1 MAQNSQKR
9 QKKLQKQNA
18 KRKTRRRELV
28 QQKHGSLVDR
38 LQRVSTSPVLH
49 SCMSEQLWDAGIGYV
64 FLSRLLPDG
73 RVAFATFLL
82 DVYCL
87 GVKDAFAN
95 ICTRSN
101 YEQQVF
107 PKFWRESRRTDIS
120 PADARKLVEEGVEYA
135 EDLGFSPHRDYRTA
149 QQIFGDIDPTESLQ
163 TFEFGKDGKPFY
175 FAGPHDSAEKSRR
188 IIETL
193 ARDQGSDNYHYLVPV
208 SGSTPIDLD
217 ESAPPTIEEFR
228 ADIS

>member
-1 MAQNSQKR
+1 MPRNSQKR
-9 QKKLQKQNA
+9 QRKLQKQNA
-18 KRKTRRRELV
+18 KRKARRRELV
-28 QQKHGSLVDR
+28 QQGSLVDK
-38 LQRVSTSPVLH
+38 LQRVSNSPILH

-64 FLSRLLPDG
+64 LLSRLLSDG
-73 RVAFATFLL
+73 RVAFATFLV

-95 ICTRSN
+95 ICTRST

-120 PADARKLVEEGVEYA
+120 PADARKLVEEGVAYA
-135 EDLGFSPHRDYRTA
+135 KDLGFNPHRDYRTA
-149 QQIFGDIDPTESLQ
+149 RQIFGDIDPAESLR

-175 FAGPHDSAEKSRR
+175 FAGPYESAEKSRQ

-193 ARDQGSDNYHYLVPV
+193 ACAQGPDNYHYTVPV
-208 SGSTPIDLD
+208 DGTRLIRIDQ
-217 ESAPPTIEEFR
+217 SAPPAIEAFED
-228 ADIS
+228 DIS